1 MLIRSLT
8 YSTNYAT
15 NYRIVCF
22 SYGAAKDSFAAS
34 RLEGD
39 TSTYTLHMEKIRIEQ
54 HSFMGI
60 VWFGAWLFTIGFLRL
75 TFWKGVLAI
84 VLWPYYLGLMFSS
97 AGR

>member
-1 MLIRSLT
+1 VLSPRCSP
-8 YSTNYAT
+8 AKAGA
-15 NYRIVCF
+15 YRT
-22 SYGAAKDSFAAS
+22 GGNAAEIL
-34 RLEGD
+34 RG
-39 TSTYTLHMEKIRIEQ
+39 YTLSMEKIRIEQ